1 MISCIM
7 ACHQLMLVL
16 EAAQLRTQHMLS
28 PGVKGEGGGG
38 GDKLREQVDRHTLE
52 RVQG

>member
-16 EAAQLRTQHMLS
+16 EGAELRTKHMLS
-28 PGVKGEGGGG
+28 PGVRGEGMEEGGGG
-38 GDKLREQVDRHTLE
+38 VN
-52 RVQG
+52 